1 MEKQYLET
9 YSTVLE
15 YRRNLFVV
23 VPQFLN

>member
-1 MEKQYLET
+1 MEKQYLKT

-23 VPQFLN
+23 VSQFLN